1 MKLTLTRPLVFFDLE
16 TTGVDPYNDRIV
28 QLAAIKYF
36 PDGQKTTHEWIV
48 NPGMPIPKGASDIHG
63 ITDDMV
69 QDKPLLG
76 DLTKD
81 LATLFDGVD
90 LGGYNVKNFDLAVLQ
105 AYYPGRVEVF
115 PTFDILEDIKEKIG
129 KRISL
134 NEVVIATLAK
144 KKTGHGLQAINLF
157 KEGRI
162 DELKKYCLDD
172 VMLTKELFEYGIKN
186 QEIFYLNEKGKV
198 TIKVDWKK
206 YLEEEKKTSDTPL
219 TLPF

>member
-1 MKLTLTRPLVFFDLE
+1 MKKFPLVFDLE
-16 TTGVDPYNDRIV
+16 TKHSFRDFSDPKKLEITV
-28 QLAAIKYF
+28 AAIFNYENNETKVFTEKEINKLF
-36 PDGQKTTHEWIV
+36 PIFES
-48 NPGMPIPKGASDIHG
+48 ASYI
-63 ITDDMV
+63 I
-69 QDKPLLG
+69 
-76 DLTKD
+76 
-81 LATLFDGVD
+81 
-90 LGGYNVKNFDLAVLQ
+90 GYNVKNFDLAVLQ

-134 NEVVIATLAK
+134 NEVIIATLAK

>member
-1 MKLTLTRPLVFFDLE
+1 MKKFPLVFDLE
-16 TTGVDPYNDRIV
+16 TKHSFRDFSDPKKLEITV
-28 QLAAIKYF
+28 AAIFNYENNETKVFTEKEINKLF
-36 PDGQKTTHEWIV
+36 PIFES
-48 NPGMPIPKGASDIHG
+48 ASYI
-63 ITDDMV
+63 I
-69 QDKPLLG
+69 
-76 DLTKD
+76 
-81 LATLFDGVD
+81 
-90 LGGYNVKNFDLAVLQ
+90 GYNVKNFDLAVLQ

-198 TIKVDWKK
+198 TIKVDWTK

>member
-1 MKLTLTRPLVFFDLE
+1 MKKFPLVFDLE
-16 TTGVDPYNDRIV
+16 TKHSFRDFSDPKKLEITV
-28 QLAAIKYF
+28 AAIFNYENNETKVFTEKEINKLF
-36 PDGQKTTHEWIV
+36 PIFES
-48 NPGMPIPKGASDIHG
+48 ASYI
-63 ITDDMV
+63 I
-69 QDKPLLG
+69 
-76 DLTKD
+76 
-81 LATLFDGVD
+81 
-90 LGGYNVKNFDLAVLQ
+90 GYNVKNFDLAVLQ